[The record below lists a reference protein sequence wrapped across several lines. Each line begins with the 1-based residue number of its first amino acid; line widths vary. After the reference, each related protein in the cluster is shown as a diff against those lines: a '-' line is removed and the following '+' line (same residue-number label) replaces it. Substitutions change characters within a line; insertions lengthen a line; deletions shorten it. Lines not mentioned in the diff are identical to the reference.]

1 MRLPAPLL
9 EVLAILRRA
18 YPDKFP
24 KEDYFPLL
32 AVLKTDMSEENLTK
46 VVAEFLDDETV
57 VIANDSAKAVTVA
70 RPKREEIARVRSR
83 LEAAGW
89 RPEFDDEE

>member
-1 MRLPAPLL
+1 VRLPAPLM
-9 EVLAILRRA
+9 EVLAILRKA
-18 YPDKFP
+18 YPDRFP

-32 AVLKTDMSEENLTK
+32 AVLQTDMSEENLSK

-57 VIANDSAKAVTVA
+57 VIANDAAKAASGA
-70 RPKREEIARVRSR
+70 RPKREEVARVRRR

-89 RPEFDDEE
+89 TPEFDDEG